1 MAGPGVNVVTPAQA
15 SLVLLAVPHLLQ
27 GGQRH
32 DLPSNVPGHLLAYLA
47 LRGDWVTREALA
59 ALFWPERSEPE
70 AQHNLRVN
78 LHRLKKLLDGWGL
91 AGQLHSEMRRM
102 RVALPCDVHTLRQAA
117 GRGDDATVLALHQQP
132 LLSGLSLGG
141 FAAVQEWLLIERAGL
156 QDLVDVA
163 TARQAQRAAPPAL
176 PATSAPPV
184 SSTPSAPPAP
194 SLAPA
199 RLAHPPW
206 VGRADTLAAL
216 AGSPAP
222 LLVVAGEPGVG
233 KSRLLAQAC
242 PGAVWLSCPAGRNQ
256 QPLAALAEYLQ
267 DMQDSLPQLPG
278 WPALALELSAL
289 VPALA
294 PGVLP
299 APQGAAA
306 LPRLVRAGARLLRL
320 SGTTLVVDDLQWA
333 DPALLGL
340 LHQLLAEGGV
350 AVRATLRPGEATA
363 DLQDWLAVH
372 GAQMLALPPATVQEL
387 RDLVAS
393 LSGRRLAD
401 GPQHFAAW
409 LHGHCGGNLYF
420 ALEILRAL
428 FDAGRLHQGEGGW
441 SSEIDALT
449 DDYAELALPPRI
461 WGLVDR
467 RLQALPA
474 ATRQVLTAAAVA
486 GDARHPE
493 LLAAATGLP
502 PLAVAEALTQAQA
515 AAWLRQ
521 RVFAHDLVREALL
534 RRLPEATAQV
544 LHAALAR
551 HGAGVLPPHRL
562 ALHAF
567 AAGQEAQAVEHTLAA
582 ALLDCRRGLHAMAA
596 NALGAALDRCPTPA
610 QRARL
615 QVGLARTAL
624 ERLDFD
630 TATERAR
637 AALGSLP
644 EPACRVQALVL
655 LADLALQQ
663 GRLDDARQWA
673 GDAAVIEPEEAAVL
687 MVQGRLAFEAGDFD
701 GNIAPLQKLLPRQRR
716 ESPSEHLVSTLSSL
730 GAAHDAAG
738 RPALGL
744 PFHEEALATARLL
757 GARHSEV
764 DATLNLLWTLPDL
777 GRHEEAIALG
787 RHALTLGDYDG
798 TPFLMN
804 NLAFLYWDLG
814 RLDEAEPLYRRL
826 AEATDPSVRCFAWAK
841 LITLAARRG
850 LAADCHVAIERGL
863 AALEHTQAYR
873 AHAVVVLAVL
883 EAGSPAQAQRA
894 LAWLRP
900 QQALDAALQRQLDAA
915 LAAPGSAGS

>member
-1 MAGPGVNVVTPAQA
+1 MSAPT
-15 SLVLLAVPHLLQ
+15 LVLLDVPHLLQ
-27 GGQRH
+27 AGQRH

-47 LRGDWVTREALA
+47 LRGDWLTREALA
-59 ALFWPERSEPE
+59 ALFWPDRSEPE

-91 AGQLHSEMRRM
+91 ASHLHTEMRRL

-117 GRGDDATVLALHQQP
+117 GRGDDATVLALHRQP

-141 FAAVQEWLLIERAGL
+141 FAAVQEWLLVERAGL
-156 QDLVDVA
+156 QDLVDTAAARQTQPPEPA
-163 TARQAQRAAPPAL
+163 TA
-176 PATSAPPV
+176 
-184 SSTPSAPPAP
+184 PAP
-194 SLAPA
+194 SRAPA

-206 VGRADTLAAL
+206 VGRADALAAL
-216 AGSPAP
+216 AGSTAP
-222 LLVVAGEPGVG
+222 LLAVSGEPGVG

-242 PGAVWLSCPAGRNQ
+242 PGAVWLACPAGRHQ
-256 QPLAALAEYLQ
+256 QPLAALTEYLQ
-267 DMQDSLPQLPG
+267 DMQDSLPHLPG

-320 SGTTLVVDDLQWA
+320 SGATVVVDDLQWA
-333 DPALLGL
+333 DPALLDL
-340 LHQLLAEGGV
+340 LRQLLAEGGV
-350 AVRATLRPGEATA
+350 AVRATLRAGESSA
-363 DLQDWLAVH
+363 DLQDWLAAQ
-372 GAQMLALPPATVQEL
+372 GAQVLSLPPATVPEL
-387 RDLVAS
+387 CELVAS
-393 LSGRRLAD
+393 LSGRRPSD
-401 GPQHFAAW
+401 GPQRFAAW

-428 FDAGRLHQGEGGW
+428 FDAGRLQQGDGGW

-467 RLQALPA
+467 RLQALPP

-493 LLAAATGLP
+493 LLAAVTGLP
-502 PLAVAEALTQAQA
+502 PLAVADALTQAQA

-551 HGAGVLPPHRL
+551 QGAAVLPPHRL
-562 ALHAF
+562 ALHAW
-567 AAGQEAQAVEHTLAA
+567 AAGEETQAVAHTLAA
-582 ALLDCRRGLHAMAA
+582 AALDRRRGLHPMAA
-596 NALGAALDRCPTPA
+596 NALGAALDRCATPA

-615 QVGLARTAL
+615 QVALARTAL
-624 ERLDFD
+624 EQRDFD
-630 TATERAR
+630 AARERAK
-637 AALGSLP
+637 AALASLP
-644 EPACRVQALVL
+644 EPACRVQTLVL
-655 LADLALQQ
+655 LADLAIQQ
-663 GRLDDARQWA
+663 GRLDDARRWA
-673 GDAAVIEPEEAAVL
+673 GEAAVIDPEERTLL
-687 MVQGRLAFEAGDFD
+687 MVQGRLHFEAGDFD
-701 GNIAPLQKLLPRQRR
+701 GNIALVEQHLLPLLRR
-716 ESPSEHLVSTLSSL
+716 EAPGEELVSTLSTL
-730 GAAHDAAG
+730 GVAHDSAG
-738 RPALGL
+738 RPAQGL
-744 PFHEEALATARLL
+744 PLHEEALATARAL
-757 GARHSEV
+757 GARHAEV

-787 RHALTLGDYDG
+787 QRALALGDFDG
-798 TPFLMN
+798 TPALMN

-814 RLDEAEPLYRRL
+814 RLDEAEPLYRQL
-826 AEATDPSVRCFAWAK
+826 TGAADPSVRCFAGAK

-850 LAADCHVAIERGL
+850 LAAETHAAIESGL
-863 AALEHTQAYR
+863 AALQHTQLYR
-873 AHAVVVLAVL
+873 AHAVVVVSVL
-883 EAGSPAQAQRA
+883 EAGNPAQVQRA

-900 QQALDAALQRQLDAA
+900 QQPLDAALQRRLQAA
-915 LAAPGSAGS
+915 LELPRLAGS